1 MTEYVCIEIGG
12 TALKYGLA
20 DAAGVFSDKR
30 TVPSELQEKGAT
42 ALVEKVIGIVRD
54 YQAEHAIQGVAIST
68 AGIVDPEQGSIIY
81 AMPHFPGYTGTP
93 LARLISEAAGVFCTV
108 ENDVNCA
115 GLGELW
121 QGAGQGVDSLC
132 CMTVG
137 TGIGGCV
144 LLQGKLVHG
153 AAYSAGEV
161 GYLRIGQQG
170 SLEDLASTRQLV
182 RQVAAAKGLDE
193 TAVDGRQIFAWAKAG
208 DAIAVRGID
217 TMLHY
222 LSLGMANICYVL
234 NPARI
239 VLGGG
244 IMEQQEYLAPRIQ
257 RAFAEVVIPA
267 IAAHTDIAFARLGN
281 DAGMTGALYNHLQRS
296 VREK

>member
-1 MTEYVCIEIGG
+1 MTEYVCIDIGG

-144 LLQGKLVHG
+144 LLQGKL
-153 AAYSAGEV
+153 E
-161 GYLRIGQQG
+161 QG

>member
-1 MTEYVCIEIGG
+1 MTEYVCIDIGG

-54 YQAEHAIQGVAIST
+54 YQAGHAIQGVAIST

-144 LLQGKLVHG
+144 LLQESSCMEPPIVPVRWGICASDSRARWKIWPPP
-153 AAYSAGEV
+153 ASWSA
-161 GYLRIGQQG
+161 R
-170 SLEDLASTRQLV
+170 
-182 RQVAAAKGLDE
+182 
-193 TAVDGRQIFAWAKAG
+193 
-208 DAIAVRGID
+208 
-217 TMLHY
+217 
-222 LSLGMANICYVL
+222 
-234 NPARI
+234 
-239 VLGGG
+239 
-244 IMEQQEYLAPRIQ
+244 
-257 RAFAEVVIPA
+257 
-267 IAAHTDIAFARLGN
+267 
-281 DAGMTGALYNHLQRS
+281 
-296 VREK
+296 